1 MLCAFPIGICSVYP
15 RPPLVGHA
23 GELVL
28 GTLGANG
35 SGTVDL
41 AVMSGRFHL
50 YEGYTARQVASG
62 VRLLHE
68 LGVERLV
75 LTNAAGGINP
85 AYTRGAL
92 VLTADHINLQGANP
106 LVGANDNL
114 LGPRFPDMT
123 EAYSAQLR
131 LIANETAAELGDSAS
146 RRRVCRAAGS
156 RATKRQPKFA
166 T

>member
-1 MLCAFPIGICSVYP
+1 MRDAAQLVLERTSIRP
-15 RPPLVGHA
+15 RVGVVLGSGLGTFADSLVHAVRLPYRDLPDLPASTAVGHA

-85 AYTRGAL
+85 AYTRGSL
-92 VLTADHINLQGANP
+92 VLITDHINLQGA
-106 LVGANDNL
+106 
-114 LGPRFPDMT
+114 
-123 EAYSAQLR
+123 SAGWR
-131 LIANETAAELGDSAS
+131 E
-146 RRRVCRAAGS
+146 R
-156 RATKRQPKFA
+156 
-166 T
+166 

>member
-1 MLCAFPIGICSVYP
+1 MAP
-15 RPPLVGHA
+15 
-23 GELVL
+23 
-28 GTLGANG
+28 
-35 SGTVDL
+35 GTVDL

-92 VLTADHINLQGANP
+92 VLIADHINLQGANP

-123 EAYSAQLR
+123 EAYSAQLPADR
-131 LIANETAAELGDSAS
+131 ERNGRGAWDSAS
-146 RRRVCRAAGS
+146 RRCVRRAVGS
-156 RATKRQPKFA
+156 QLRNTSRNSLLEGHRR
-166 T
+166 